1 MRKIYAFLALCLIF
15 IGATS
20 AMAADGSTFKDFSI
34 DLTTAEP
41 VIPDNVT
48 QVSYPQ
54 ENYKATPNSGDLRHG
69 WSWFAAKFA
78 VDGPVKITLGGC
90 QYISDGYEGYVTDDK
105 GTKLG
110 DIKNKTEK
118 CYHDGGN
125 VATFEYKGEAT
136 TLIVYCG
143 HYCPLLKV
151 EKIEVLPDNVKEK
164 AIYSTKFQDWTAS
177 QAKDNPSIKVNTTD
191 GQEITFS
198 LYGTHV
204 VPDGPTSDDVAKK
217 LTSECITTGYLQAEK
232 KDKIENAT
240 SGATITTS
248 AFDNITSLTFV
259 HAATGS
265 NRGWG
270 LKVKGDGDDDWVVLS
285 NAVANPATGQEV
297 TVNVNRT
304 NVQLQFFNI
313 ADNQYAFLTS
323 LVINGKVEVEER
335 TFVSF
340 VMDFRKVLE
349 SQAPFT
355 LTQDNKDLKGVSLD
369 AGSFHD
375 AQHGFEKVELTV
387 QVDGPVHFTIG
398 SCKYTDKATVSID
411 GGTPIDIETFSEKCD
426 DEFGQYNY
434 FAEYTYNE
442 EQPATLK
449 FNLGKYCPFFK
460 AETCDYTPTVTVAYY
475 NTDGKLIG
483 EDAVTEG
490 SELKYKYY
498 AGDATI
504 PSGHA
509 FRGWFSSKAA
519 TAEKVPEGTIISADT
534 KLYAKT
540 SVVERAMVGTHF
552 NYDLTQKNWYQED
565 HELIDIENGKYHNE
579 HGWIMS
585 PNGTIQLQ
593 VAGKC
598 YVTLK
603 NCQWSSKQTV
613 SVKIAGVKEIA
624 TFDLPVSTDG
634 ETTTIKYDGSE
645 TTLTFTFPVGSAYIH
660 GIEVYNVEDFLAYDE
675 NTHYY
680 EIAPNDAAGLLLALN
695 AVKDGDKI
703 FLPNGTYD
711 LGETVLSTISANNVS
726 LIGES
731 MDKTIIRNAPDKSK
745 ESINATATLLNTSK
759 NLYIQDLTIQ
769 NALDYYAIGGTGRAV
784 CLQDKGENTICKNVK
799 MLSYQDTYYSN
810 NTGKYYWEDSEIHGC
825 VDYLCGDGDIIYNRC
840 NFVNESR
847 SKDKKSGSD
856 ILCAPSTSDACKW
869 GYTFLDCSISSLCSD
884 FTFARGWSNVPRA
897 QFIRTKLLDNA
908 LASERFCK
916 PGINV
921 VPDRFGEFGT
931 TNAAGEITTPASN
944 KVTFTASNNSKE
956 LETVLSA
963 DEAAKY
969 TVANIFGEWAP
980 DQIAAQVTDKD
991 KGSVF
996 LVNGKITTVRPT
1008 EGQFRIANERG
1019 GFGPTIDLAATS
1031 QADGKD
1037 VTAQYIKNADFS
1049 DGLNEWTA
1057 SKFADP
1063 KKQALSNNAI
1073 ESYAGWGSLDVTEFS
1088 VTQKITLPA
1097 GSYKLVNNSFFRQ
1110 AETYNSDATKSL
1122 AFLKAG
1128 DKQVALKTLGSETAI
1143 SYANSQT
1150 DGAGVTTAGMYANE
1164 ITFELTGSEEIE
1176 IGVVGTFDEMKS
1188 WCIVGGFKLYDLNQ
1202 EAETID
1208 MTKRIA
1214 NHSFENGFENW
1225 NVEGEWQE
1233 QTNGQAV
1240 QIGTRYVEKWQSEGG
1255 LPAGKVSQTIEGL
1268 TNGKYIVKASAI
1280 ATAEGTQVFAN
1291 DKAVAAPTEAAI
1303 VSIEVEVT
1311 DGKLT
1316 IGFERTA
1323 ENQANWTAVDNF
1335 ELFYVPE
1342 KLPTAIETVTV
1353 ATTKDAPKK
1362 FFKNNKVVILKN
1374 GKTYNVAGQEL
1385 K

>member
-1 MRKIYAFLALCLIF
+1 MRKIYTFLALCLIF

-48 QVSYPQ
+48 QASYPQ
-54 ENYKATPNSGDLRHG
+54 NGAQPNGDINHG
-69 WSWFAAKFA
+69 WCWFAAKFA

-118 CYHDGGN
+118 CYHQDKSN

-143 HYCPLLKV
+143 QYCPLLKV

-285 NAVANPATGQEV
+285 NAVADPSAGQEV
-297 TVNVNRT
+297 TVKVNRT

-340 VMDFRKVLE
+340 VMDFRKVSE

-387 QVDGPVHFTIG
+387 QVDGPVHFSIG

-411 GGTPIDIETFSEKCD
+411 GGAPIDIETLSEKCD

-483 EDAVTEG
+483 EETVESG
-490 SELKYKYY
+490 SKLDFKYSS
-498 AGDATI
+498 ADITI

-509 FRGWFSSKAA
+509 FRGWFNSKAA
-519 TAEKVPEGTIISADT
+519 TAEKVQQGTVVNEDI
-534 KLYAKT
+534 KLYAKVT
-540 SVVERAMVGTHF
+540 AIERAMVGTHF
-552 NYDLTQKNWYQED
+552 EYDLTKKNWYVDD
-565 HELIDIENGKYHNE
+565 HELIDIENGEYFSKDGK
-579 HGWIMS
+579 HGWIIGA
-585 PNGTIQLQ
+585 NGTIQLQ

-598 YVTLK
+598 YVNIK
-603 NCQWSSKQTV
+603 NCQYSAQQTV
-613 SVKIAGVKEIA
+613 TVKSAGVKEIA
-624 TFDLPVSTDG
+624 KFDLPVATDG

-645 TTLTFTFPVGSAYIH
+645 TTLTFTFPAGSAYIH
-660 GIEVYNVEDFLAYDE
+660 GIEVYNVENFLAYDE

-680 EIAPNDAAGLLLALN
+680 EIAPNDAAGLLLALK

-711 LGETVLSTISANNVS
+711 LGETVLTPIYANNVS
-726 LIGES
+726 IIGES
-731 MDKTIIRNAPDKSK
+731 MDNTIIRNAPDKTTEGIST
-745 ESINATATLLNTSK
+745 TAIFVNNSK
-759 NLYIQDLTIQ
+759 NLYMQDLTLR
-769 NALDYYAIGGTGRAV
+769 NDLDYYAVGGTARAV

-799 MLSYQDTYYSN
+799 MFSHQDTYYSN
-810 NTGKYYWEDSEIHGC
+810 KASKFYWEDSELHGC
-825 VDYLCGDGDIIYNRC
+825 VDYVCGDGDVVFNRSK
-840 NFVNESR
+840 FVNESR
-847 SKDKKSGSD
+847 AKDKKSGSVV
-856 ILCAPSTSDACKW
+856 ICAPNTSESCTW
-869 GYTFLDCSISSLCSD
+869 GYVFLDCNISSLCND
-884 FTFARGWSNVPRA
+884 FTFARSWGGKSKA
-897 QFIRTKLLDNA
+897 QFIRTQILDNS
-908 LASERFCK
+908 LASSRFTIE
-916 PGINV
+916 GMNV
-921 VPDRFGEFGT
+921 AADKFKEYAT
-931 TNAAGEITTPASN
+931 TNSEGSITTPKSN
-944 KVTFTASNNSKE
+944 VIKFTHSSGNNE
-956 LETVLSA
+956 FETVLSD
-963 DEAAKY
+963 DEAAQY

-980 DQIAAQVTDKD
+980 DKIAAQVTDKD

-996 LVNGKITTVRPT
+996 LVDGKITTDRPT
-1008 EGQFRIANERG
+1008 EGKFRIANTRG
-1019 GFGPTIDLAATS
+1019 GFGPEVDAS
-1031 QADGKD
+1031 
-1037 VTAQYIKNADFS
+1037 TA
-1049 DGLNEWTA
+1049 
-1057 SKFADP
+1057 
-1063 KKQALSNNAI
+1063 
-1073 ESYAGWGSLDVTEFS
+1073 
-1088 VTQKITLPA
+1088 
-1097 GSYKLVNNSFFRQ
+1097 
-1110 AETYNSDATKSL
+1110 
-1122 AFLKAG
+1122 
-1128 DKQVALKTLGSETAI
+1128 
-1143 SYANSQT
+1143 
-1150 DGAGVTTAGMYANE
+1150 
-1164 ITFELTGSEEIE
+1164 
-1176 IGVVGTFDEMKS
+1176 
-1188 WCIVGGFKLYDLNQ
+1188 
-1202 EAETID
+1202 
-1208 MTKRIA
+1208 
-1214 NHSFENGFENW
+1214 
-1225 NVEGEWQE
+1225 
-1233 QTNGQAV
+1233 
-1240 QIGTRYVEKWQSEGG
+1240 
-1255 LPAGKVSQTIEGL
+1255 
-1268 TNGKYIVKASAI
+1268 
-1280 ATAEGTQVFAN
+1280 
-1291 DKAVAAPTEAAI
+1291 
-1303 VSIEVEVT
+1303 
-1311 DGKLT
+1311 
-1316 IGFERTA
+1316 
-1323 ENQANWTAVDNF
+1323 
-1335 ELFYVPE
+1335 
-1342 KLPTAIETVTV
+1342 TAIETVTFP
-1353 ATTKDAPKK
+1353 TTMNAPKK
-1362 FFKNNKVVILKN
+1362 FFKDEKLVILKN